1 MEQNA
6 NPQGSSKGLSI
17 AALVCG
23 VLGIVTYFISIGSV
37 SGIKESG
44 EGVAGTIILAVL
56 GLILGLVGIILGA
69 IGMKKAKALNE
80 SRGLAIAGLICGI
93 VGTVFAFIGILCVG
107 AAACVVCTAAS
118 QYGGLEGLQQSL
130 EGLH

>member
-1 MEQNA
+1 MEQNV

-37 SGIKESG
+37 SGIQENG
-44 EGVAGTIILAVL
+44 EGV
-56 GLILGLVGIILGA
+56 LGA

-107 AAACVVCTAAS
+107 AAACVVCAAAS

>member
-37 SGIKESG
+37 SIH
-44 EGVAGTIILAVL
+44 LP
-56 GLILGLVGIILGA
+56 
-69 IGMKKAKALNE
+69 
-80 SRGLAIAGLICGI
+80 
-93 VGTVFAFIGILCVG
+93 F
-107 AAACVVCTAAS
+107 S
-118 QYGGLEGLQQSL
+118 Q
-130 EGLH
+130 

>member
-44 EGVAGTIILAVL
+44 EGVAGTIILAV
-56 GLILGLVGIILGA
+56 IGIILGA

>member
-1 MEQNA
+1 MEQNV

-37 SGIKESG
+37 SGIQENG
-44 EGVAGTIILAVL
+44 EGVVGTIILAVL

>member
-37 SGIKESG
+37 SGIQENG
-44 EGVAGTIILAVL
+44 EGVVGTIS
-56 GLILGLVGIILGA
+56 
-69 IGMKKAKALNE
+69 AL
-80 SRGLAIAGLICGI
+80 SW
-93 VGTVFAFIGILCVG
+93 
-107 AAACVVCTAAS
+107 AS
-118 QYGGLEGLQQSL
+118 SASSSAPSA
-130 EGLH
+130 